1 MTAWRNVPKNNV
13 MGELASR
20 DQLRISFLRWALLTV
35 PLLVFLGF
43 LSGRVAG
50 SSENNRWFQ
59 ALIQPDAMPPGWL
72 FGVAWTILYI
82 MMGLAL
88 AVILDARGARYR
100 RHAIALFIVQII
112 ANLAWSPLF
121 FAAHQVTAAFVLI
134 LFILVFS
141 IATTLAFGR
150 VRTLAAWLMVPYLAW
165 LCFAGIL
172 NWQVHALNPQ
182 AETLVPAPSHTQIQL

>member
-1 MTAWRNVPKNNV
+1 

-100 RHAIALFIVQII
+100 RHAIALFIVQLI

-134 LFILVFS
+134 LFILVFA
-141 IATTLAFGR
+141 IATTLAFGS

-165 LCFAGIL
+165 LCFASIL